1 VVITYHG
8 VLPTADDRDHFL
20 CGNFVACSAFEWQ
33 MARVRRYYTP
43 VSLSQVVR
51 ALENGEPLPERALAV
66 TFDDGF
72 ANNYRFAGPILRTYG
87 IPATVFLA
95 TGHLDVPG
103 AQLWTERVKR
113 AVFLS
118 TLERL
123 PAVLPELA
131 ELPLGSD
138 GQRADSARKVLGRMK
153 RMPPADRDRALAEL
167 ERVCGRPPLLEGDRD
182 RYDFLTWEEVRRMDA
197 AGIEFGSHTVS
208 HPIMSTVDEAAL
220 AIEVGDSRRAIED
233 ALQKP
238 CLTFA
243 YPNGGPGDF
252 GPREQRALDRA
263 GYRAAFKLFGG
274 LNDTLSPPLALDRVN
289 ITRGF
294 TPAMFDVLATGTLR
308 LGKDLKALVGR

>member
-1 VVITYHG
+1 MKHLLFSVLKGSGALALARTLRRRSLVVITYHG

-182 RYDFLTWEEVRRMDA
+182 RYDFLTWEEVRRTRPVSSSA
-197 AGIEFGSHTVS
+197 RTPCPIRSCRRWTRPHWRSRSATRGAPSRTRCRSPASRSPTRTAGRETSAPASSGPWT
-208 HPIMSTVDEAAL
+208 
-220 AIEVGDSRRAIED
+220 GRAI
-233 ALQKP
+233 A
-238 CLTFA
+238 
-243 YPNGGPGDF
+243 
-252 GPREQRALDRA
+252 PRSSCSA
-263 GYRAAFKLFGG
+263 G
-274 LNDTLSPPLALDRVN
+274 
-289 ITRGF
+289 
-294 TPAMFDVLATGTLR
+294 
-308 LGKDLKALVGR
+308 